1 MPPDSVIRVGF
12 IGSQASI
19 GLAERLAGWAKV
31 SVELCQLDAATDA
44 ARKWAAQLAAR
55 TDILITHFEDEE
67 TAAVVMLGPDG
78 VLSRARAGL
87 VVLELSPVSPGFI
100 VELAARFEA
109 AGSHVY
115 GASLQG
121 NQAYVDT
128 ALLEHRDVASL
139 MQRIEPRIHS
149 TGDVG
154 TSKAMAIVERLLAGV
169 NATAAAEAVALGV
182 RAGIPEEVLVP
193 LLLKGSGGNQALRSF
208 DARGVRDETFHKTA
222 ALGSFQRDL
231 ALAVCLGRQ
240 HAHSVLFGA
249 LALAA
254 CRGAAVVSDDPKEAG
269 SGARCWLHDV
279 DSSASMKHTVTVC

>member
-1 MPPDSVIRVGF
+1 MPPDSVIKVGF
-12 IGSQASI
+12 IGSHASI
-19 GLAERLAGWAKV
+19 GLADRLAGWAKV
-31 SVELCQLDAATDA
+31 SVELHQLDAATDA
-44 ARKWAAQLAAR
+44 ARKSAAQLAAR

-67 TAAVVMLGPDG
+67 IATVVMLGLEG
-78 VLSRARAGL
+78 VLCSARAGL

-109 AGSHVY
+109 AGSQVY

-139 MQRIEPRIHS
+139 MQRIAPRIHS

-154 TSKAMAIVERLLAGV
+154 TSKAMAIVERLLACV

-182 RAGIPEEVLVP
+182 RAGIPEKVLVP
-193 LLLKGSGGNQALRSF
+193 LLLKGSGGNQSLRSF
-208 DARGVRDETFHKTA
+208 EARAVRDEKFHEAGT
-222 ALGSFQRDL
+222 LGSFQRDL
-231 ALAVCLGRQ
+231 ALAVRLGRQ

-254 CRGAAVVSDDPKEAG
+254 CRGAAGVSNDPKDAC
-269 SGARCWLHDV
+269 SGARRWLQDV
-279 DSSASMKHTVTVC
+279 DSSRMKHTVTVC